1 MWETTHV
8 DKDLW
13 LTPICER
20 FGISPAFFESMIL
33 FQANG
38 KTLNIVNDD
47 IVPVV
52 RPVPASIGM
61 PFLHIKMAQPKLT
74 SAAAMWI
81 GPACTVNV
89 VELDA
94 SEANRFLRRET
105 IALNRGNVESA
116 GITRGYVMVR
126 NEGLILGLGFFDG
139 NSENPSLESFVP
151 RAWAPGER
159 TTML

>member
-13 LTPICER
+13 LGPICER
-20 FGISPAFFESMIL
+20 FGIAATFFESMIL

-47 IVPVV
+47 IVPVE
-52 RPVPASIGM
+52 RPLPASVGM

-81 GPACTVNV
+81 GPACTANV
-89 VELDA
+89 IDLGADG
-94 SEANRFLRRET
+94 ANRFLRRET
-105 IALNRGNVESA
+105 IALDRDSVESA

-126 NEGLILGLGFFDG
+126 SEGLILGLGFFDG
-139 NSENPSLESFVP
+139 NSESPSLESFVP
-151 RAWAPGER
+151 RAWAQGER